1 MFEVNDE
8 NVELRADVVEVR
20 AEEVVEANAD
30 VVEVSAKANV
40 FFVLVVAEIADKDIQ
55 NWFAV
60 TFSMKIVRIIASF
73 RDNRH

>member
-30 VVEVSAKANV
+30 VVEVT
-40 FFVLVVAEIADKDIQ
+40 EIADKDIQ

>member
-40 FFVLVVAEIADKDIQ
+40 FFVL
-55 NWFAV
+55 
-60 TFSMKIVRIIASF
+60 
-73 RDNRH
+73 